1 MPEVTRI
8 VCGFRLT
15 QNAGKHAF
23 ELAWIKKQAFAGRA
37 EIKLGIFDN
46 DCLEMASAAARTLA
60 ATRAKIQLV
69 HGVECFGDTVRVFA
83 GSQQAVQRLAVNPGT
98 GAGRA
103 MVYRHF
109 VVSGAI
115 EAAITFRTFHLA

>member
-8 VCGFRLT
+8 GCGFPLT
-15 QNAGKHAF
+15 QNTGEHAF
-23 ELAWIKKQAFAGRA
+23 ELARIKKQAFAVRT

-46 DCLEMASAAARTLA
+46 HCLEMASAAARTLA
-60 ATRAKIQLV
+60 ATRAKIQMVNGIERL
-69 HGVECFGDTVRVFA
+69 GDAVGIFA
-83 GSQQAVQRLAVNPGT
+83 GCQQAVQGLTMYPGT
-98 GAGRA
+98 GAGRT

-115 EAAITFRTFHLA
+115 EAAITFRAIHFA